1 MHRLHGVRARLTL
14 TLVALVAATAILLGV
29 GSYVFV
35 DRSLHQQ
42 FLDVAADQARFD
54 LAVTVPAAGLADAP
68 TPDDIADSLLLQ
80 TFQQRGIEAVMDLGP
95 QGAAIS
101 NSELGEAQAVV
112 DGAAARPDGRGR
124 RR

>member
-1 MHRLHGVRARLTL
+1 MHRLRGVRARLTI
-14 TLVALVAATAILLGV
+14 TLVALVATTAILLGV

-54 LAVTVPAAGLADAP
+54 LSVTIPDAGLPDAP

-80 TFQQRGIEAVMDLGP
+80 TFQQRGFEAVMDLGP

-101 NSELGEAQAVV
+101 NGELGDAQAVV
-112 DGAAARPDGRGR
+112 DGAAARR
-124 RR
+124 